1 MGFSPGPCHNVAA
14 MKGLLS
20 PREQKDFQRRLLK
33 WFRAHRR
40 ELPWRSSRDSHRV
53 WIAEIML
60 QQTRI
65 AAVLPYYQR
74 FLENFPSV
82 QALARAPQDK
92 VLKLWSGLG
101 YYSRARNLHRAA
113 KEIAGRHKGE
123 FPRTLDQALALP
135 GIGRYT
141 AAAVLSIA
149 YNEPF
154 AVLDGNVARVLARLN
169 AIRGDLRAPVRWRQ
183 LSDLGQSLLA
193 SEAPGDWNQAL
204 MELGEV
210 TCTPQAPR
218 CGGCPVS
225 RFCRARALG
234 LTDQIPAPRRKR
246 APVKIQIAAAI
257 LHDPR
262 GRTILLRDP
271 GVHDDVLFS
280 RMWQFP
286 AVQVARDAESELSVH
301 VREVLQLNG
310 AHLALQPLP
319 AARHGVTYRN
329 ITLLPFLAH
338 VDQLPDRPRTRVIAL
353 SRLAQRDGQA
363 QLPVSSATRKIA
375 TAAAR
380 ATAAASVGPLASG
393 AQRLSRRAHRAVLAS

>member
-1 MGFSPGPCHNVAA
+1 MATHPTPHARKN
-14 MKGLLS
+14 
-20 PREQKDFQRRLLK
+20 FQQRLLK

-40 ELPWRSSRDSHRV
+40 ELPWRASRDPYRV
-53 WIAEIML
+53 WVAEIML

-65 AAVLPYYQR
+65 AAVLPYYER
-74 FLENFPSV
+74 FLENFPTV
-82 QALARAPQDK
+82 QALARAPQDR

-113 KEIAGRHKGE
+113 KGIVSQHIGE
-123 FPRTLDQALALP
+123 FPRTLDEALALP

-169 AIRGDLRAPVRWRQ
+169 AIRGDLRAPVRWRK
-183 LSDLGQSLLA
+183 LSGLAQSLLA
-193 SEAPGDWNQAL
+193 PEAPGDWNQAL

-218 CGGCPVS
+218 CSDCPVS
-225 RFCRARALG
+225 RFCRARTLR

-257 LHDPR
+257 LQDRR

-286 AVQVARDAESELSVH
+286 AVEVSRDAESELAAH
-301 VREVLQLNG
+301 VRQVLQLNG
-310 AHLALQPLP
+310 APLALEPLP

-329 ITLLPFLAH
+329 ITLLPFLAR

-353 SRLAQRDGQA
+353 TRLIHRDGQA

-375 TAAAR
+375 AAAARMTAAAG
-380 ATAAASVGPLASG
+380 VGPLASG
-393 AQRLSRRAHRAVLAS
+393 AQPISRTSRRAMLAS